1 MAADLNELLA
11 LPPEERMRLAEV
23 LMESAAPAEIGP
35 LLQEFASGL
44 ERTNRAL
51 DMAIARL
58 SAFEERLQRSR
69 AEVREA
75 VLLSGD
81 AWPFPVRR

>member
-11 LPPEERMRLAEV
+11 LPREERMKLAEA
-23 LMESAAPAEIGP
+23 LMESAAPTEFGA
-35 LLQEFASGL
+35 LLREFAAGL

-51 DMAIARL
+51 DLAIARL
-58 SAFEERLQRSR
+58 IAFDERLRRSR

-75 VLLSGD
+75 VLLSGE
-81 AWPFPVRR
+81 AWPFPLQR

>member
-11 LPPEERMRLAEV
+11 LPREERMRLAEA
-23 LMESAAPAEIGP
+23 LMESAAPTELGA
-35 LLQEFASGL
+35 LLREFAAGL

-51 DMAIARL
+51 DLAIARL
-58 SAFEERLQRSR
+58 IAFDERLQRSR

-81 AWPFPVRR
+81 VWPFPLQR